1 MCKRN
6 NSLDIAKGLAV
17 LLMIWGHCIQFGN
30 GSDFLQQQ
38 GYYDDVI
45 YRSIYSFH
53 MPLFA
58 IIGGYLLSCSLKK
71 RTTKSVL
78 SSRLKNLAIP
88 IISWSL
94 VNYIIEASTYGM
106 AESIVGGLKQYFW
119 VLMGTLW
126 FLWAMLF
133 CSVCVMLI
141 HSACKDNVSVFIV
154 VFVLNMIT
162 PDSFNLNYFKFLYP
176 FFAAGYLWKEEDIG
190 KRLNKLLSSRMRF
203 AYVGGLFL
211 IWVILLTQFKKEV
224 FIYQSGFTLLGK
236 GNPEKQLFID
246 IFRVLIGLCGSVW
259 MLFFANCISKT
270 ILAKFLSTLGKNSL
284 GIYIVNN
291 YVNIYI
297 LKIFCANMKQN
308 AAWVIAL
315 TCITM
320 FVCLA
325 ISLLIGR
332 NKSLNKLLLGGR

>member
-58 IIGGYLLSCSLKK
+58 VIGGYLLSCSLKK

-94 VNYIIEASTYGM
+94 
-106 AESIVGGLKQYFW
+106 
-119 VLMGTLW
+119 
-126 FLWAMLF
+126 
-133 CSVCVMLI
+133 
-141 HSACKDNVSVFIV
+141 VSVFIV

-176 FFAAGYLWKEEDIG
+176 FFAAGYLWKEDIG

-246 IFRVLIGLCGSVW
+246 IFRVLIGLSGSVW
-259 MLFFANCISKT
+259 MLLFANCISKT

-284 GIYIVNN
+284 GIYIINN

-297 LKIFCANMKQN
+297 EDFCADMKQN
-308 AAWVIAL
+308 AAWVIVL
-315 TCITM
+315 TCITT